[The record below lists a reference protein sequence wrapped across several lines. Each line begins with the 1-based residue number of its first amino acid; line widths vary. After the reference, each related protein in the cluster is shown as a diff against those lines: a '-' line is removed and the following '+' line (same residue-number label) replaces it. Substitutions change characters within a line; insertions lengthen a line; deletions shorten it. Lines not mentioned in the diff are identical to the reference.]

1 MSETKNIASESEAL
15 GSAIAASSS
24 ESVALGIFSGL
35 IANAESFLTKRGIE
49 SLVKRNVSPAK
60 IHEVVLQSYL
70 FCGFPRMLDALFD
83 LAALIAPKEYSSGE
97 SIDCSKLAY
106 SEDESKAYE
115 LRGRELIRQIYGKRY
130 DKLER
135 AIVDMSPDA
144 FQLMIMEGYGKTLSR
159 PGLDVQARELA
170 VIAALTVD
178 RRPRQLR
185 AHLFGARN
193 VGVSVEDIVELLG
206 ALTTF
211 TSEANTSLANNL
223 LSEVF
228 SE

>member
-1 MSETKNIASESEAL
+1 MSEAKNMSSESDAVD
-15 GSAIAASSS
+15 SAITASSS
-24 ESVALGIFSGL
+24 ESVALGVFSGL
-35 IANAESFLTKRGIE
+35 IANAESFLTKRGIG
-49 SLVKRNVSPAK
+49 SLVKRNISPSK

-83 LAALIAPKEYSSGE
+83 LAALIDPKEYSSSE
-97 SIDCSKLAY
+97 SIDCAKLAY
-106 SEDESKAYE
+106 TEDESRAYE
-115 LRGRELIRQIYGKRY
+115 LRGRELIRQIYNRRY

-135 AIVDMSPDA
+135 AITDMSPDV
-144 FQLMIMEGYGKTLSR
+144 FRLMIMEGYGKTLSR
-159 PGLDVQARELA
+159 PGLNVQSRELA

-178 RRPRQLR
+178 KRPRQLR

-193 VGVSVEDIVELLG
+193 VGVSIESITELLH

-211 TSEANTSLANNL
+211 TPAANTSLANNL
-223 LSEVF
+223 LSEVI